1 MIPEIVSQSSD
12 FSFRLALFSTCRLTR
27 SQAGDWSQVVRRSP
41 NSVARG
47 LARAFHAYLANVI
60 AGVEGV
66 SWPHV
71 EALNHFLAKELLEN
85 NESTWICDKV
95 IVLCPDSVGV
105 RDNVADML
113 AREKD
118 QKEESHGL
126 WSVVNEKVEHVYE
139 VAGQRRV
146 SVLHLI
152 KLKYGGVDRR
162 RNNYFVFA
170 ENRPLVALHQVIKR
184 SSGVVT

>member
-1 MIPEIVSQSSD
+1 M
-12 FSFRLALFSTCRLTR
+12 
-27 SQAGDWSQVVRRSP
+27 VRRSP

-71 EALNHFLAKELLEN
+71 EALSHFLAKELLEN

-118 QKEESHGL
+118 KKDESHGL

-139 VAGQRRV
+139 VGGQRRV

-152 KLKYGGVDRR
+152 KLKFGGVDGR
-162 RNNYFVFA
+162 RNNYFVIA

>member
-1 MIPEIVSQSSD
+1 
-12 FSFRLALFSTCRLTR
+12 
-27 SQAGDWSQVVRRSP
+27 
-41 NSVARG
+41 
-47 LARAFHAYLANVI
+47 
-60 AGVEGV
+60 
-66 SWPHV
+66 
-71 EALNHFLAKELLEN
+71 
-85 NESTWICDKV
+85 
-95 IVLCPDSVGV
+95 
-105 RDNVADML
+105 ML